1 MFAGCL
7 TTVYFNH
14 GITQSPDSYRD
25 HGVSL
30 CKTVWINRRKLITL
44 TTPGTNIKIFEI

>member
-1 MFAGCL
+1 ML
-7 TTVYFNH
+7 NH
-14 GITQSPDSYRD
+14 GVTHSI

-30 CKTVWINRRKLITL
+30 CNTVWINRRKLITL

>member
-14 GITQSPDSYRD
+14 GVTQSI

-30 CKTVWINRRKLITL
+30 CKTVWINPRKLITL
-44 TTPGTNIKIFEI
+44 TTPGNNIKIFEI